1 MTPHETGLKNWSDAQ
16 ITRAVREGVSRDGS
30 PLKPL
35 PLGGAPK

>member
-30 PLKPL
+30 PLKRL